1 MKYTSFVGSS
11 DKKFRNY
18 SYNTKGTNVK
28 GNYKGGKSLVKY
40 SRVTAA
46 RGKIKTWA
54 TGMNK
59 NMSGQQR
66 FLGKTLPKTLFKVAK
81 WGFRNPI
88 TATALAFA
96 PKVIG
101 KAYKKADKGYSF
113 AKFRNWDKKGRKI
126 I

>member
-1 MKYTSFVGSS
+1 M
-11 DKKFRNY
+11 
-18 SYNTKGTNVK
+18 TNVN
-28 GNYKGGKSLVKY
+28 GNYKKNLPAKY

-46 RGKIKTWA
+46 KGKIKTWA

-66 FLGKTLPKTLFKVAK
+66 FLGKTLPKALWKTAK
-81 WGFRNPI
+81 WGFRHPI
-88 TATALAFA
+88 TATALTFA
-96 PKVIG
+96 PKVIS